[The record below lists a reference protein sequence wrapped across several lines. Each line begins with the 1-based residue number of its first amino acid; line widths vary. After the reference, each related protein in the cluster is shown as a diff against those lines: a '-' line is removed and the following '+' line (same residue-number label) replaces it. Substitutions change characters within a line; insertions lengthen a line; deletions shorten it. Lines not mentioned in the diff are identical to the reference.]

1 MSLLEVNDLQVQFN
15 TPEGIV
21 TAVKNLSFNIKQGET
36 LGIVG
41 ESGSGKSQTAF
52 ALMGLQPANAMIK
65 GSAKFEQQQLLNLP
79 DSELN
84 QIRSKKIAMI
94 FQDPMTS
101 LNPYMKVG
109 EQLTEVLRQHNGM
122 NKKQAYNESVAML
135 EAVKIPDAKQRMN
148 QYPHEFSGGMC
159 QRVMIAMAL
168 LCKPQL
174 LIADEPSTALDVTV
188 QAQIMQLL
196 RELQSEFNTAIIMI
210 THDLGVVAGIC
221 DNVLVMQNGEM
232 KEYGS
237 ANDIFYRPQHP
248 YTLGLLQA
256 VPRLDKDVDSL
267 QTASTIKADQHNVQS
282 VETVSQEASCSST
295 KPKAE
300 LKSELDKSST
310 ILDVQNIKVHFTIAK
325 KNALPW
331 SKPSTLKAV
340 DGVSFQVMAGETL
353 GIVGESGS
361 GKSTLARAI
370 IGLLKPTSGKVIW
383 QGQYQVH
390 DLTQFTKQDWLAER
404 CNIQMIFQ
412 DPLGSLNPRM
422 TVGEIV
428 AEPLRTYH
436 PELTRSERKKQVQT
450 IMTKVG
456 LQPNLINRYP
466 HEFSGGQCQRI
477 GIARALILK
486 PKLIICD
493 EPVSALDVSIQAQVI
508 NLLKQLQQELGL
520 SLIFIAHDLAV
531 VKHISDRVL
540 VMYKGNK
547 VEMAAVDKLYGEPQ
561 HDYTKALLS
570 AVPIP
575 DPEIEKNKNVLEYTG

>member
-1 MSLLEVNDLQVQFN
+1 MSLLKVTDLHVKFT
-15 TPEGIV
+15 TPEGTV
-21 TAVKNLSFNIKQGET
+21 TAVNNLSFSINQGET

-52 ALMGLQPANAMIK
+52 ALMGLQPANAIVT
-65 GSAKFEQQQLLNLP
+65 GSALFGEQQLLNL
-79 DSELN
+79 DEHSLN
-84 QIRSKKIAMI
+84 QIRSKQISMI

-101 LNPYMKVG
+101 LNPYMKIG
-109 EQLTEVLRQHNGM
+109 EQLIEVLRLHKGLSKQ
-122 NKKQAYNESVAML
+122 QAYNEALAML
-135 EAVKIPDAKQRMN
+135 DAVKIPHAKQRMG

-168 LCKPQL
+168 LCKPKL

-188 QAQIMQLL
+188 QAKIMQLL
-196 RELQSEFNTAIIMI
+196 RELQNEFNTAIIMI

-221 DNVLVMQNGEM
+221 QNVLVMNNGEM
-232 KEYGS
+232 QEYAS
-237 ANDIFYRPQHP
+237 ADDIFYRAQHP
-248 YTLGLLQA
+248 YTQRLLQA
-256 VPRLDKDVDSL
+256 VPRLDKKLASL
-267 QTASTIKADQHNVQS
+267 PTLTEHATTASQHASLDVTAAKKQHDHSS
-282 VETVSQEASCSST
+282 V
-295 KPKAE
+295 
-300 LKSELDKSST
+300 L
-310 ILDVQNIKVHFTIAK
+310 LDVQDIKVHFSIAA

-331 SKPSTLKAV
+331 SKAETLKAV
-340 DGVSFQVMAGETL
+340 DGISFQVNAGETL

-370 IGLLKPTSGKVIW
+370 IGLIKPTAGKVIW
-383 QGQYQVH
+383 QGQDV
-390 DLTQFTKQDWLAER
+390 TQFDKQAWRAER
-404 CNIQMIFQ
+404 QNIQMIFQ

-428 AEPLRTYH
+428 AEPLKTYY
-436 PELTRSERKKQVQT
+436 PELTRSQRKQKVQT
-450 IMTKVG
+450 MMNKVG
-456 LQPNLINRYP
+456 LKPDLINRYP

-477 GIARALILK
+477 GIARALILE
-486 PKLIICD
+486 PKLIVCD

-508 NLLKQLQQELGL
+508 NLLKQLQQELGI

-547 VEMAAVDKLYGEPQ
+547 VELEDAEQLYAAPQ

-575 DPEIEKNKNVLEYTG
+575 DPNIEKNKTVLDYSG